1 MNKKKKNHLTTSTQI
16 ESYKRCLESN
26 TINLQENRVLEYLSR
41 QTDPQNSRQISIAT
55 HIERTSITRTL
66 YNLLNEEKIYIAK
79 IDKCPITGRKVQFY
93 RVVEI

>member
-41 QTDPQNSRQISIAT
+41 QTDPQNSRQIS
-55 HIERTSITRTL
+55 
-66 YNLLNEEKIYIAK
+66 YLLLI
-79 IDKCPITGRKVQFY
+79 
-93 RVVEI
+93 